1 MKVLILLKYIRGNS
15 IMQMY
20 LKNEDKAIEWWS
32 TFLYSKDWTIIHRS
46 VRKKSGHR
54 YELMYG
60 QFSEEGKLNSKYII
74 CFSKEEAI
82 NLAKKIK
89 EANSNYIT
97 NIKRLY

>member
-1 MKVLILLKYIRGNS
+1 MRVLILLKYIRGNS
-15 IMQMY
+15 VMPMY
-20 LKNEDKAIEWWS
+20 FKNEDKAIEWWS
-32 TFLYSKDWTIIHRS
+32 TFLYSKDWTIIHRG
-46 VRKKSGHR
+46 VREKSGHR

-74 CFSKEEAI
+74 CFSKKEAI